1 MVTLLLISI
10 HTHIYIFT
18 NHKYVLHRGTQL
30 LEDKHE
36 MSMVCLR
43 ETDRESQ
50 SQLNNYESMY
60 HLQEIEE
67 QKMDQQRRVEISRQR
82 LEAEQQQLQR
92 QQYKADQ
99 ILETQRQEIEQRELE
114 RLEAE
119 RIEAKRIE
127 AERLEAERLQA
138 ERLEAERL
146 EAERLQAERLE
157 AERLE
162 AERLQAERLQAER
175 LQAERL
181 QAERLQAERLQAE
194 RLQAERLQAE
204 RLEAERLEA
213 ERLQAER
220 LQAERLQAERL
231 QAERLQAERFE
242 AQRMEAELNTQRKL
256 QSSNFMHQH
265 HTSPLANTEEH
276 LLGQSLTVNT
286 KEAISV
292 VQGLWQSPD
301 STVRFRS
308 PPAPPRM
315 MDARNKLPFDIHMDS
330 SMTQHAMS
338 SNKHHQGY
346 NVQMYNDQE
355 NHHSYHASHH
365 SYTGQ
370 EQHTYGNHNL
380 QNSYHY
386 QMQVQKIFVS
396 FVSFEYV

>member
-1 MVTLLLISI
+1 
-10 HTHIYIFT
+10 
-18 NHKYVLHRGTQL
+18 
-30 LEDKHE
+30 
-36 MSMVCLR
+36 MVCLR
-43 ETDRESQ
+43 ETEQESQ
-50 SQLNNYESMY
+50 SQLNNYENVY

-67 QKMDQQRRVEISRQR
+67 QKIDQQRRAVEINRQR
-82 LEAEQQQLQR
+82 FEAEQQQLQR
-92 QQYKADQ
+92 QQYKADNQ

-119 RIEAKRIE
+119 RIK

-138 ERLEAERL
+138 ERLE
-146 EAERLQAERLE
+146 AERLE

-181 QAERLQAERLQAE
+181 
-194 RLQAERLQAE
+194 
-204 RLEAERLEA
+204 EA

-220 LQAERLQAERL
+220 LQAER
-231 QAERLQAERFE
+231 F
-242 AQRMEAELNTQRKL
+242 EAELNTQRKL

-265 HTSPLANTEEH
+265 THTSPLANTDEH

-292 VQGLWQSPD
+292 VQSLWQSPD
-301 STVRFRS
+301 TTAHSSRFRS
-308 PPAPPRM
+308 PPTPPRM
-315 MDARNKLPFDIHMDS
+315 VDTRNKLPFDIHMDS

-355 NHHSYHASHH
+355 NHHSFHTPHH
-365 SYTGQ
+365 GYAGQ
-370 EQHTYGNHNL
+370 EQHTYGSHSL

-386 QMQVQKIFVS
+386 QMQVWKTFVS
-396 FVSFEYV
+396 SIFLNTNE